1 MYADVQLVI
10 LELEPGSEQYR
21 IAEQAERDPVGTRT
35 MIEEAGR
42 RFPVIANPSLPRRL
56 LTLDEA
62 QALRELEQ
70 IVPQGKS
77 LRRWLDDEGGYTFEK
92 TGPDGRPYEASLESW
107 RGQDP
112 NTTFLS
118 VEFRYVDT
126 RLIKTKRTD
135 VFPPGF

>member
-70 IVPQGKS
+70 IVSPRARDQRVS
-77 LRRWLDDEGGYTFEK
+77 LLPELGTASPPTEGSRGAERPCAGDDRCAPLPARG
-92 TGPDGRPYEASLESW
+92 AASW
-107 RGQDP
+107 RRP
-112 NTTFLS
+112 
-118 VEFRYVDT
+118 
-126 RLIKTKRTD
+126 
-135 VFPPGF
+135 